1 MKSREILMIAITIF
15 LTVAVVALSDLYKV
29 SRTSQVPA
37 SAIGYLEPI
46 NVNISKTKLE
56 LIKARLEKQ

>member
-1 MKSREILMIAITIF
+1 MIAITIF